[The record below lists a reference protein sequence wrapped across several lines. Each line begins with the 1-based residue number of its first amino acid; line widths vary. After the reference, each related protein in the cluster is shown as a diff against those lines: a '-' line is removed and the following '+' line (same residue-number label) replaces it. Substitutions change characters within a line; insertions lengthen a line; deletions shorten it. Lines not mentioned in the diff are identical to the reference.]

1 MKLRMLTLPVV
12 GLALAAG
19 AARGGNETTAAPAAA
34 QSAISDLTS
43 HEQAWAQ
50 ACRRV
55 AAIYREMAAPAE
67 SDSPQIRE
75 MKRQYA
81 LLADSEESAAVAAEK
96 MAADHL
102 RLLNEQAFRSSSLTR
117 NINTGL
123 FTR

>member
-12 GLALAAG
+12 ALVLAAG
-19 AARGGNETTAAPAAA
+19 AARGAGEAPAVPA
-34 QSAISDLTS
+34 STISDLTS
-43 HEQAWAQ
+43 QEQAWAQ

-55 AAIYREMAAPAE
+55 AAIYREMAVPAD

-75 MKRQYA
+75 MKRQYG

-102 RLLNEQAFRSSSLTR
+102 RLLNEQAYRSSGFTR